1 MMYAALKN
9 WVFGDRRSSFSLCE
23 KAKGQCR
30 SMPFCPL
37 LRAPGT
43 EHHVTAITRPRGGLT
58 LSHGLSGSLRR
69 SIFAPRFA
77 THPTSKSL
85 TNENR
90 RILLLP
96 REWEDQV
103 TRFALQ
109 YFGARLPRVYVCGCY
124 SAQILLPTGM
134 QEHTV
139 KEVD

>member
-1 MMYAALKN
+1 MAPAFDPRDRQNPPTCGIEALSRALGNTAA
-9 WVFGDRRSSFSLCE
+9 
-23 KAKGQCR
+23 Q
-30 SMPFCPL
+30 
-37 LRAPGT
+37 
-43 EHHVTAITRPRGGLT
+43 H
-58 LSHGLSGSLRR
+58 
-69 SIFAPRFA
+69 FAPRFA